1 MRFSFRS
8 LVSFSV
14 IATALC
20 SSPSGNYGPASVA
33 CPDSDL
39 LRNSLGISSHEQE
52 WVGERHKKTAAAIR
66 EFVANAGLEVDDDVL
81 NSGINVALGFSGG
94 GYRAMFNGAG
104 QLAALDN
111 RTAAEGGLGGVLQSA
126 TYIGALSGG
135 AWLLAS
141 LAMQNFPLIDEVVL
155 ENPYDLWNITEDRQL
170 INQTNYLA
178 LGWDAIWDDF
188 NSLLTHANYWDTPS
202 GKGIK
207 ADIAAKQNAGFPTS
221 LTDTWGRGLAH
232 QLFPKGTNNWM
243 NGATWSDIR
252 NISAF
257 ANHDMPFPL
266 VSALARRPQLLEY
279 DLNSPLVEFNAFEM
293 GSFDTLI
300 NSFFD
305 IAYLGTNVLDGLPT
319 SSCVAGFDNS
329 AFVLGTSSSLFN
341 EFLNTLV
348 CPTCTGV
355 NGLVKPIV
363 RNILENMSKNHQ
375 DIALYKPNPFFDS
388 QYVTSDNISSSDTLY
403 LMDGGLAGE
412 IIPLSTMMVKERDL
426 DVVFAYDNNGAEW
439 PDGSAV
445 INTYERQFLYEGK
458 STVCPYIPGQSTFLH
473 YNLTAKPAFF
483 GCDRLNLTALVKDGV
498 YPPLMIYTANRPFEY
513 YSNQSTLKLEYN
525 DFEKK
530 GMIQNGF
537 DVASRLNGTIDDSW
551 NTCVACAM
559 VRRAEERLGKNQ
571 SETCQRCFEEY
582 CWDGSLYEE
591 TISRDVNF
599 TLDGLTN
606 GLMTL
611 WGNSTYIYQTPKN
624 TQSFWSSLLLF
635 FRHWL

>member
-1 MRFSFRS
+1 MRFSLRS
-8 LVSFSV
+8 LVSLSV
-14 IATALC
+14 IATGLC
-20 SSPSGNYGPASVA
+20 SSPSGNYGPAPVA
-33 CPDSDL
+33 CPDTDL

-52 WVGERHKKTAAAIR
+52 WVAERHKKTLAAISD
-66 EFVANAGLEVDDDVL
+66 FVANAGLQVDDDVL
-81 NSGINVALGFSGG
+81 NSDINVALGFSGG
-94 GYRAMFNGAG
+94 GYRAMFSGAG

-155 ENPYDLWNITEDRQL
+155 EDPYDLWNITTDRQL
-170 INQTNYLA
+170 VNQTNYLA
-178 LGWDAIWDDF
+178 LGWDALWDDY
-188 NSLLTHANYWDTPS
+188 NAMLTHANYWDTPS

-207 ADIAAKQNAGFPTS
+207 ADIAAKEKAGFPTS

-232 QLFPKGTNNWM
+232 QLFPKGSNNWM

-266 VSALARRPQLLEY
+266 VSALARRPLLLDY
-279 DLNSPLVEFNAFEM
+279 NLNSPLVEFNAFEM

-305 IAYLGTNVLDGLPT
+305 IAYLGTKVQDGLPNG
-319 SSCVAGFDNS
+319 SCIAGFDNS

-355 NGLVKPIV
+355 NALVKPIV
-363 RNILENMSKNHQ
+363 RNILENMSKNHE

-388 QYVTSDNISSSDTLY
+388 QFVASDNISSSETLY

-445 INTYERQFLYEGK
+445 INTYERQFLYEGQ
-458 STVCPYIPGQSTFLH
+458 STVCPYIPGQSTFLY
-473 YNLTAKPAFF
+473 YNLTAKPTFF
-483 GCDRLNLTALVKDGV
+483 GCDRLNLTDLVKDGV

-537 DVASRLNGTIDDSW
+537 DVASRLNGTIDASW

-559 VRRAEERLGKNQ
+559 VRRAEERLGKEQ
-571 SETCQRCFEEY
+571 SEECQKCFQEY
-582 CWDGSLYEE
+582 CWDGSLHEE
-591 TISRDVNF
+591 PFARDVNF

-606 GLMTL
+606 ALMTL

-624 TQSFWSSLLLF
+624 TQSFWSSILLF
-635 FRHWL
+635 LNHWF